1 MTQLQPV
8 EPRQAGM
15 NVAALERLDAA
26 ILGDIEAGSCDG
38 AVYIVARGGQVVRHA
53 TVGKTDLEADRDA
66 RLDDIFCLM
75 SVAKSFTAAKILQLC
90 DLGQLTL
97 ATPIAK
103 VIPEFGGKGK
113 DGVTVF
119 HAMTHTG
126 GIWSGFS
133 PPPPLSLANS
143 MRLSQ
148 IVPAICNMPLA
159 YEPGSQ
165 VTYCPFAGHA
175 ILGEVIAR
183 LDPAGRGFNKIL
195 REDVFLP
202 LGMVDTSYGMPV
214 GAPRRVPL
222 VQREAGPGG
231 LADRSLLELLNSAV
245 DEEAELCGG
254 GAFGTASDVYR
265 FAEMLRR
272 GGAVDGVRM
281 LSPAITEYALQNHT
295 GKLRNTAWDYS
306 RRMRGIPEYPA
317 NFALAGGYMRGEG
330 FFLSAAGS
338 TASPGSFV
346 AVGGGSTMFLI
357 DPARDLTFV
366 FLCAGLL
373 EGLNHFVRLQRLS
386 DLALAAVED

>member
-1 MTQLQPV
+1 MTIELSGA
-8 EPRQAGM
+8 EAAGM
-15 NVAALERLDAA
+15 NGAALNRLDAA
-26 ILGDIEAGSCDG
+26 IRGDVEKGVCDG
-38 AVYIVARGGQVVRHA
+38 AVYIVARGGRVVRHEA
-53 TVGKTDLEADRDA
+53 VGLTDLEQGRSA
-66 RLDDIFCLM
+66 RTDDIFCMM
-75 SVAKSFTAAKILQLC
+75 SLAKSFTAVKILRLC
-90 DLGQLTL
+90 DEGRLTL

-103 VIPEFGGKGK
+103 VIPEFGSKGK
-113 DGVTVF
+113 DAVTIF

-133 PPPPLSLANS
+133 PPPPLAVTESKMLAQ
-143 MRLSQ
+143 M
-148 IVPAICNMPLA
+148 IPAICNMPLA
-159 YEPGSQ
+159 YEPGTQ
-165 VTYCPFAGHA
+165 VTYCPFAGHS

-183 LDPAGRGFNKIL
+183 LDPAQRGFNRIL
-195 REDVFLP
+195 REDVFEP
-202 LGMVDTSYGMPV
+202 LGMHDTTYGMPV

-222 VQREAGPGG
+222 VQREEGPGG
-231 LADRSLLELLNSAV
+231 LADRHLLSLYNTLF
-245 DEEAELCGG
+245 DETAERPGG
-254 GAFGTASDVYR
+254 GAFATAADVYR

-272 GGAVDGVRM
+272 GGTIDGVRM
-281 LSPAITEYALQNHT
+281 LSSAITAYALQNHT

-330 FFLSAAGS
+330 FFLTAAGA

-357 DPARDLTFV
+357 DPERDLTFV

-386 DLALAAVED
+386 DLALAAVEL